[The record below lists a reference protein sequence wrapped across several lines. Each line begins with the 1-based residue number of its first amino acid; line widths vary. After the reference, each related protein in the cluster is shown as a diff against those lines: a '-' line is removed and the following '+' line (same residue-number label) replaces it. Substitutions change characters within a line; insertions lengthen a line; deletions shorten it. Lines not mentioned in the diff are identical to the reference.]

1 MKRTGTFLTI
11 HSQVERLKTEGVVDF
26 LQSIKSA
33 RLQRTGLVLD
43 VVSLTCSTVNYMTLL
58 NTCVCVGESSLTT
71 YIPQYLSSSW
81 SLHLVYNSLQ
91 RHCARDAN
99 YSSMCILSLS
109 LYSVYCC
116 QFKCI
121 TVLYK
126 SLVIS
131 FLVLGSLCILPRGIE
146 HLPGQL

>member
-1 MKRTGTFLTI
+1 MRRTGTFLTI
-11 HSQVERLKTEGVVDF
+11 HSQMERLKTEGVVDF

-33 RLQRTGLVLD
+33 RLQRAGLVLD
-43 VVSLTCSTVNYMTLL
+43 AVSLTCNTVKNLLL
-58 NTCVCVGESSLTT
+58 NTCVGESSLTT

-99 YSSMCILSLS
+99 YSSLHVYLEFVFVLLSIQMHNS
-109 LYSVYCC
+109 M
-116 QFKCI
+116 
-121 TVLYK
+121 
-126 SLVIS
+126 VIS
-131 FLVLGSLCILPRGIE
+131 FLMLGSLCILPRGIE